1 MTKNKCPHFS
11 ARKDGRW
18 LKYTCTSPDPC
29 PTLSCPA
36 NQHYEEPDP
45 DGDLE

>member
-1 MTKNKCPHFS
+1 MAKKKCPFFS

-18 LKYTCTSPDPC
+18 MKYTCTSQDSC
-29 PTLSCPA
+29 PTLSCQA